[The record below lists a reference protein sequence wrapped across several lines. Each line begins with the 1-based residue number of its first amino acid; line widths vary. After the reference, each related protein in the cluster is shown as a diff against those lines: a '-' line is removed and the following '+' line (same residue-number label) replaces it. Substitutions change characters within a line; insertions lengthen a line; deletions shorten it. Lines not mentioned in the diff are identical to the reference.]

1 MRHIKKTTAILL
13 VLFVYITV
21 TAAYFLPRNADISE
35 VEKWIAVG
43 VSYAILAA
51 LWWVL
56 KHKLFMGNRYSLSE
70 NDFIPEARKK

>member
-1 MRHIKKTTAILL
+1 MKRMKKSTAILL
-13 VLFVYITV
+13 VLFIYITA

-43 VSYAILAA
+43 VSYGILAA

-56 KHKLFMGNRYSLSE
+56 KHNKKL
-70 NDFIPEARKK
+70 

>member
-1 MRHIKKTTAILL
+1 MKKSTAIWL
-13 VLFVYITV
+13 VLVIYITA

-43 VSYAILAA
+43 VSYGILAA

-56 KHKLFMGNRYSLSE
+56 KHNKKL
-70 NDFIPEARKK
+70 

>member
-1 MRHIKKTTAILL
+1 MKESTAIWL
-13 VLFVYITV
+13 VLFIYITA

-43 VSYAILAA
+43 VSYGILAA

-56 KHKLFMGNRYSLSE
+56 KHNKKL
-70 NDFIPEARKK
+70 